1 MAEARAQAGGS
12 AWLPL
17 AGIRVV
23 DFCMFLPGP
32 FCSAILADL
41 GAEVIKVEPIGGDPG
56 RSYIPAQF
64 RMDNRNKRSV
74 AVNLKAPQAR
84 DVVER
89 LAKHADIALEGFR
102 PGVAQ
107 RLGIDYETLA
117 RANPRLIYCSL
128 SGYGQTGPWRERPGH
143 DVNYVAAAGGL
154 AFPGQWLKAPVRPAL
169 AIADMGGGSFAA
181 VAVLAALA
189 ERGKSGRGTRLDLS
203 LFESAFFWS
212 AMRHSL
218 SHEADPKAHIF
229 PSNDVFETQDGA
241 RVTLGILEQH
251 FWENFARAVA
261 DVAPELS
268 GERYASD
275 VLRRRYGD
283 ELAQKLATLLR
294 TRTADE
300 WLRLCDANDVP
311 VDVCLTPAQAAEL
324 EQIRERGDVVAL
336 GGERFALFPVH
347 ADGRRA
353 GSIRFGVPGPG
364 EHTREVL
371 AEIGFRDDQI
381 AALARSGAVRAG

>member
-1 MAEARAQAGGS
+1 MAAQQAAAGG

-17 AGIRVV
+17 AGVRVV
-23 DFCMFLPGP
+23 DFSMFVPGP
-32 FCSAILADL
+32 FCASILADL
-41 GAEVIKVEPIGGDPG
+41 GAEVTKVEPPAGDPG

-64 RMDNRNKRSV
+64 RMENRNKRSV
-74 AVNLKAPQAR
+74 AVNLKAPQSRA
-84 DVVER
+84 VVQR
-89 LAKHADIALEGFR
+89 LAQHADVALEGFR

-117 RANPRLIYCSL
+117 RANPRLVYCSL

-143 DVNYVAAAGGL
+143 DVNYMAAAGGL

-169 AIADMGGGSFAA
+169 AVADMGGGSFAV

-189 ERGKSGRGTRLDLS
+189 EREKSGRGIRLDLS
-203 LFESAFFWS
+203 LFETAFFWS
-212 AMRHSL
+212 AMRHGL
-218 SHEADPKAHIF
+218 GRDADPKAHIF
-229 PSNDVFETQDGA
+229 AANDVFETQDGA
-241 RVTLGILEQH
+241 RITLGILEQH

-261 DVAPELS
+261 DAAPELS

-275 VLRRRYGD
+275 ALRRRHGD
-283 ELAQKLATLLR
+283 ELAEKMAALLR

-311 VDVCLTPAQAAEL
+311 VDACLTPAQAAEL
-324 EQIRERGDVVAL
+324 DQIRARAGVVEL
-336 GGERFALFPVH
+336 GGERFARFPLH
-347 ADGRRA
+347 AGGRPA
-353 GSIRFGVPGPG
+353 GSIRRGVPGAG

-371 AEIGFRDDQI
+371 AEIGFGEDEI
-381 AALARSGAVRAG
+381 AALERSGAVKAG